1 MTNAITTDI
10 LWEEFREYT
19 ANNRMSSYERRI
31 LRNWVRSGHSVYDT
45 VESRYLPGPSYPPMD
60 FLDAYRLDRELSE
73 NMKGMTIAEKNSYL
87 KSYTGYEEPPAE
99 VIAMNEAKKNTP
111 KLIED
116 RVRHLEREL
125 FHLWEYIWQEGLG
138 DEAREFMEEHKDE
151 EIPFEW

>member
-1 MTNAITTDI
+1 MTNAITNDI

-19 ANNRMSSYERRI
+19 ANNHMSSYERRL

-45 VESRYLPGPSYPPMD
+45 VESRYLPGPAYPPMD
-60 FLDAYRLDRELSE
+60 YLTAYRLDRDLSE
-73 NMKGMTIAEKNSYL
+73 DMKGMTIAEKNSYL
-87 KSYTGYEEPPAE
+87 KSYIGYEEPPAE

>member
-1 MTNAITTDI
+1 MTNAITHDI

-19 ANNRMSSYERRI
+19 ANNHMSSYERRL

-60 FLDAYRLDRELSE
+60 FLAAYRLDRELSE

-87 KSYTGYEEPPAE
+87 KSYIGYEEPPAE

-151 EIPFEW
+151 PIPFEW